1 MMLYENRNLRDPQF
15 WGYYMTREQ
24 IRLDFPAGHI
34 AGFYEE
40 MTIACAQYDGRT
52 LPRCTFVSW
61 AIMAAT

>member
-1 MMLYENRNLRDPQF
+1 
-15 WGYYMTREQ
+15 MTRGQ

-40 MTIACAQYDGRT
+40 MAIAYAQYDSRT

-61 AIMAAT
+61 AMMPAT